1 MTVSENTEH
10 RGTGVEGSYQFL
22 GFPTAIV
29 GVEHKALLV
38 KAFHQYHT
46 QWGQA
51 ISWKKK
57 LIYRWFQD
65 HQGKLYKRNNT
76 KDVHSCLYLWTW
88 NNIIISYLFPLEED
102 TETILSANF
111 SSYYSAFSVQ
121 TIQWKQNCFKWNTC
135 LLHYQPLFEYYKVSL
150 SLTVDWVQKND

>member
-46 QWGQA
+46 Q
-51 ISWKKK
+51 
-57 LIYRWFQD
+57 
-65 HQGKLYKRNNT
+65 
-76 KDVHSCLYLWTW
+76 
-88 NNIIISYLFPLEED
+88 
-102 TETILSANF
+102 
-111 SSYYSAFSVQ
+111 
-121 TIQWKQNCFKWNTC
+121 
-135 LLHYQPLFEYYKVSL
+135 
-150 SLTVDWVQKND
+150 